1 VEISAPEE
9 LAVWKAAAA
18 ARHYSYQSHI
28 LGPGLSGQMFKTGER
43 VVATSLINALQAP
56 SPFLAGSVNG
66 RYLDSDFSPHTI
78 SASFVAIP
86 LARPVPNVVLLTSG
100 LDVLRH
106 TGVETAGHVPLSVD
120 GDFSKPF
127 EILSAPGFEL
137 DARQILTPELI
148 ALALDVTGGCD
159 IELVDEWMFVYSAA
173 GKNSTEEALE
183 GIEKITRHVQAR
195 VAGQSEFVQTDADD
209 VVVAEPAPSVPRV
222 TEREEREARAGAVA
236 TGRRALDSQM
246 HYTQRLV
253 LFSLGSFITGGLA
266 WWFVSDLLPNL

>member
-1 VEISAPEE
+1 MEISAPEE

-43 VVATSLINALQAP
+43 VVATSLVNALQAP

-66 RYLDSDFSPHTI
+66 RYLDSEFTPHTI

-86 LARPVPNVVLLTSG
+86 LARPVPNVVLLTG
-100 LDVLRH
+100 GVDVLRH
-106 TGVETAGHVPLSVD
+106 TGIETDGHVSITVD
-120 GDFSKPF
+120 GEFSKPF
-127 EILSAPGFEL
+127 EILCAPGFEL

-148 ALALDVTGGCD
+148 ALALDVTDGCD

-173 GKNSTEEALE
+173 GRNSTEEALE

-195 VAGQSEFVQTDADD
+195 VAGQTESAPTATDD
-209 VVVAEPAPSVPRV
+209 VVAAEPAPTVPRV